1 MSNDEYALTRLERNN
16 CLKALSKN

>member
-1 MSNDEYALTRLERNN
+1 MSNDEYALTRLERND